1 MQITKMTKIIGVTG
15 GKGGTGK
22 STVATALA
30 VELAKKNKVL
40 LIDADADC
48 PNDHLILSIKR
59 KKAKDVFQL
68 IPKWDFKKCIKC
80 GKCSFVC
87 KQHAIVFIK
96 DKYPIFIPEQC
107 NGCKA
112 CIFACPTNAIKKDKK
127 KIGSIYYGKK
137 GNISFVSGELEP
149 NQPSSEFV
157 ISAVNDFVKLKQDKY
172 DFTIIDTSA
181 GTHCDVISALKNC
194 DLALAVTE
202 PTPLGEHDL
211 ELILKLLK
219 ILKIPCSIILNK
231 ADVGDKNLIKKTA
244 KKFKTKIIAE
254 IPYKKSILEA
264 YSKGEPIKDDNIN
277 KLVKFL
283 KNGKRS

>member
-1 MQITKMTKIIGVTG
+1 MKIAITG

-30 VELAKKNKVL
+30 VELSKKNKVL

-59 KKAKDVFQL
+59 KKVKDVFQL

-80 GKCSFVC
+80 GKCGLVC
-87 KQHAIVFIK
+87 KQHAIVSIK
-96 DKYPIFIPEQC
+96 GKYPIFIPEQC

-112 CIFACPTNAIKKDKK
+112 CMFVCPTNAIGKDNK

-137 GNISFVSGELEP
+137 QNISFVSGELEP
-149 NQPSSEFV
+149 NQPSSEIV
-157 ISAVNDFVKLKQDKY
+157 ISAVNDYVSKIKENY
-172 DFTIIDTSA
+172 DFIIVDTAA
-181 GTHCDVISALKNC
+181 GTHCDVISALDGC
-194 DLALAVTE
+194 ELAIAVTE

-211 ELILKLLK
+211 ELILKLLR
-219 ILKIPCSIILNK
+219 ILKIPYNIVLNK
-231 ADVGDKNLIKKTA
+231 ADVGDKTLIEKTA

-264 YSKGEPIKDDNIN
+264 YSKGEPIKDENIN

>member
-1 MQITKMTKIIGVTG
+1 MKIAITG

-30 VELAKKNKVL
+30 VELSKKNKVL

-59 KKAKDVFQL
+59 KKVKDVFQL

-80 GKCSFVC
+80 GKCGLVC
-87 KQHAIVFIK
+87 KQHAIVSIK

-112 CIFACPTNAIKKDKK
+112 CMFVCPTNAIGKDNK

-137 GNISFVSGELEP
+137 QNISFVSGELEP
-149 NQPSSEFV
+149 NQPSSEIV
-157 ISAVNDFVKLKQDKY
+157 ISAVNDYVSKIKENY
-172 DFTIIDTSA
+172 DFIIVDTAA
-181 GTHCDVISALKNC
+181 GTHCDVISALDGC
-194 DLALAVTE
+194 ELAIAVTE

-211 ELILKLLK
+211 ELILKLLR
-219 ILKIPCSIILNK
+219 ILKIPYNIVLNK
-231 ADVGDKNLIKKTA
+231 ADVGDKTLIEKTA
-244 KKFKTKIIAE
+244 NKFKTRIIAE
-254 IPYKKSILEA
+254 IPYKKSILKA
-264 YSKGEPIKDDNIN
+264 YSKGEPIKDGNIN
-277 KLVKFL
+277 RIIKFL

>member
-1 MQITKMTKIIGVTG
+1 MKIAITG

-30 VELAKKNKVL
+30 IELAKKNKVL

-59 KKAKDVFQL
+59 KKVKDVFQL

-87 KQHAIVFIK
+87 KQHAIVFVK
-96 DKYPIFIPEQC
+96 GNYPIFIPEQC

-112 CIFACPTNAIKKDKK
+112 CMFTCPTNAIGKDKK
-127 KIGSIYYGKK
+127 KVGSIYYGKK
-137 GNISFVSGELEP
+137 GNLSFVSGELEP
-149 NQPSSEFV
+149 NQPSSEMV
-157 ISAVNDFVKLKQDKY
+157 ISAVNDYVGKIKEKY
-172 DFTIIDTSA
+172 DFIIIDTAA
-181 GTHCDVISALKNC
+181 GTHCDVISALEKCNF
-194 DLALAVTE
+194 AFAVTE

-211 ELILKLLK
+211 ELILKLLR
-219 ILKIPCSIILNK
+219 ILKIPYNIILNK
-231 ADVGDKNLIKKTA
+231 ADVGDKTLIEKTA

-254 IPYKKSILEA
+254 IPYKKSIQKA
-264 YSKGEPIKDDNIN
+264 YSNGEPIKNENIN
-277 KLVKFL
+277 KIIKFL
-283 KNGKRS
+283 KNGKRN

>member
-1 MQITKMTKIIGVTG
+1 MRIAITG

-30 VELAKKNKVL
+30 SELAKKNKVL

-68 IPKWDFKKCIKC
+68 IPKWNLKKCIKC

-87 KQHAIVFIK
+87 RQHAIVFVK
-96 DKYPIFIPEQC
+96 GNYPIFIPEQC

-112 CIFACPTNAIKKDKK
+112 CIFACPENAISKDKK
-127 KIGSIYYGKK
+127 KVGSIYHGKK
-137 GNISFVSGELEP
+137 ENINFVSGELEP

-157 ISAVNDFVKLKQDKY
+157 VSAINNFVKLKQDRY
-172 DFTIIDTSA
+172 DFVVVDTAA
-181 GTHCDVISALKNC
+181 GTHCDVISALENC
-194 DLALAVTE
+194 DFAFAVTE

-211 ELILKLLK
+211 KLILQLLK
-219 ILKIPCSIILNK
+219 ILKIPCFIILNK
-231 ADVGDKNLIKKTA
+231 ADVGDKNLIEKTA

-254 IPYKKSILEA
+254 IPYKKSILDA
-264 YSKGEPIKDDNIN
+264 YSKGEPIKDNEI
-277 KLVKFL
+277 KQIAGFL
-283 KNGKRS
+283 RKKYND

>member
-1 MQITKMTKIIGVTG
+1 MKVAITG

-30 VELAKKNKVL
+30 VELSKKNKIL

-80 GKCSFVC
+80 GKCGLVC
-87 KQHAIVFIK
+87 KQHAIVSIK
-96 DKYPIFIPEQC
+96 GKYPIFIPEQC

-112 CIFACPTNAIKKDKK
+112 CMFVCPTNAIGKDKK
-127 KIGSIYYGKK
+127 KIGSVYYGKK
-137 GNISFVSGELEP
+137 GNINFVSGELEP

-157 ISAVNDFVKLKQDKY
+157 INAVNDFVKLKQDKY
-172 DFTIIDTSA
+172 DFVIVDTAA
-181 GTHCDVISALKNC
+181 GTHCDVISALEGC

-202 PTPLGEHDL
+202 PTPLGGHDL
-211 ELILKLLK
+211 ELILKLLR
-219 ILKIPCSIILNK
+219 ILKIPCSIVLNK

-264 YSKGEPIKDDNIN
+264 YSKGEPIKDENIN

>member
-1 MQITKMTKIIGVTG
+1 MKIAITG

-30 VELAKKNKVL
+30 VELAKEKKVL
-40 LIDADADC
+40 LVDADADC

-59 KKAKDVFQL
+59 KKARDVFQL

-87 KQHAIVFIK
+87 KQHAIVFVK
-96 DKYPIFIPEQC
+96 GNYPIFIPEQC

-112 CIFACPTNAIKKDKK
+112 CMFACQTKAIKKDKK

-137 GNISFVSGELEP
+137 GKIDFVSGELEP
-149 NQPSSEFV
+149 NQPSSEFIV
-157 ISAVNDFVKLKQDKY
+157 SAVNDFVKPKQDKY
-172 DFTIIDTSA
+172 DFTIVDTSA
-181 GTHCDVISALKNC
+181 GTHCDVISALKEC
-194 DLALAVTE
+194 DFAFAVTE

-219 ILKIPCSIILNK
+219 ILKVPCFIILNK
-231 ADVGDKNLIKKTA
+231 ADIGDKSLIEKTA
-244 KKFKTKIIAE
+244 KKFKTRIIAE
-254 IPYKKSILEA
+254 IPYKKSILKA
-264 YSKGEPIKDDNIN
+264 YSKGIPIKDKNIAEIADYIK
-277 KLVKFL
+277 KL
-283 KNGKRS
+283 

>member
-1 MQITKMTKIIGVTG
+1 MRIGITG

-22 STVATALA
+22 STIATALA

-96 DKYPIFIPEQC
+96 NKFPIFIPEQC

-112 CIFACPTNAIKKDKK
+112 CMFACPTGAIKKDKK

-137 GNISFVSGELEP
+137 GNISFVSGEIEP
-149 NQPSSEFV
+149 NQPLSEFIV
-157 ISAVNDFVKLKQDKY
+157 SAVND
-172 DFTIIDTSA
+172 
-181 GTHCDVISALKNC
+181 
-194 DLALAVTE
+194 
-202 PTPLGEHDL
+202 
-211 ELILKLLK
+211 
-219 ILKIPCSIILNK
+219 ILNQNR
-231 ADVGDKNLIKKTA
+231 A
-244 KKFKTKIIAE
+244 
-254 IPYKKSILEA
+254 SMIL
-264 YSKGEPIKDDNIN
+264 
-277 KLVKFL
+277 L
-283 KNGKRS
+283 

>member
-1 MQITKMTKIIGVTG
+1 MTKILGVSG

-30 VELAKKNKVL
+30 VELAKEKKVL
-40 LIDADADC
+40 LVDADADC

-59 KKAKDVFQL
+59 KKARDVFQL
-68 IPKWDFKKCIKC
+68 IPRWNLKKCIKC

-96 DKYPIFIPEQC
+96 NKFPIFIPEQC

-112 CIFACPTNAIKKDKK
+112 CMFACQTKAIKKDKK

-149 NQPSSEFV
+149 NQPSSEFIV
-157 ISAVNDFVKLKQDKY
+157 SAVNDYSKPKENKY
-172 DFTIIDTSA
+172 DFVLVDTSA
-181 GTHCDVISALKNC
+181 GTHCDVISALKEC
-194 DLALAVTE
+194 DFVFAVTE
-202 PTPLGEHDL
+202 PTPLGKHDL

-219 ILKIPCSIILNK
+219 ILKIPCSIVLNK
-231 ADVGDKNLIKKTA
+231 ADIGDKNLIKKTA

-254 IPYKKSILEA
+254 IPYKKSILKA
-264 YSKGEPIKDDNIN
+264 YSKGIPIKDKNIAEIADYI
-277 KLVKFL
+277 KKM
-283 KNGKRS
+283 

>member
-1 MQITKMTKIIGVTG
+1 MRIGITG

-22 STVATALA
+22 STIATALA

-96 DKYPIFIPEQC
+96 NKFPIFIPEQC

-112 CIFACPTNAIKKDKK
+112 CMFACPTGAIKKDKK

-137 GNISFVSGELEP
+137 GNISFVSGEIEP
-149 NQPSSEFV
+149 NQPLSEFIV
-157 ISAVNDFVKLKQDKY
+157 SAVNDYIKSKQGKY
-172 DFTIIDTSA
+172 DFIVVDTAA
-181 GTHCDVISALKNC
+181 GTHCDVISALENC
-194 DLALAVTE
+194 DFAFAVTE
-202 PTPLGEHDL
+202 PTPLGKHDL
-211 ELILKLLK
+211 ELILKLLR
-219 ILKIPCSIILNK
+219 ILKIPCSIVLNK
-231 ADVGDKNLIKKTA
+231 ADVGDKNFIKKTV

-254 IPYKKSILEA
+254 IPYKKSILED
-264 YSKGEPIKDDNIN
+264 YSKGIPIKEKNITKIADYIK
-277 KLVKFL
+277 KL
-283 KNGKRS
+283 

>member
-1 MQITKMTKIIGVTG
+1 MRIGITG

-22 STVATALA
+22 STIATALA

-96 DKYPIFIPEQC
+96 NKFPIFIPEQC

-112 CIFACPTNAIKKDKK
+112 CMFACPTGAIKKDKK

-137 GNISFVSGELEP
+137 GNISFVSGEIEP
-149 NQPSSEFV
+149 NQPLSEFIV
-157 ISAVNDFVKLKQDKY
+157 SAVNDYIKSKQGKY
-172 DFTIIDTSA
+172 DFIVVDTAA
-181 GTHCDVISALKNC
+181 GTHCDVISALENC
-194 DLALAVTE
+194 DFAFAVTE
-202 PTPLGEHDL
+202 PTPLGKHDL
-211 ELILKLLK
+211 ELILKLLR
-219 ILKIPCSIILNK
+219 ILKIPCSIVLNK
-231 ADVGDKNLIKKTA
+231 ADIGDKNLIKKTA

-254 IPYKKSILEA
+254 IPYKKSILKA
-264 YSKGEPIKDDNIN
+264 YSKGIPIKDKNIAEIADYI
-277 KLVKFL
+277 KKM
-283 KNGKRS
+283 